1 MFQALSN
8 GFKNALNKIRF
19 QDDEKALDRAL
30 DELKK
35 TLLKNDVHHKVAR
48 ELLKKVETQTKAN
61 GIGKQQF
68 LDALEKSLLEILS
81 AQGGSGFTFA
91 QTPPTVVLMAGLQG
105 SGKTTTTAKLAHY
118 LKTKN
123 KKVLLCACDLQR
135 LAAVEQLKVLGEQVG
150 VEVFY
155 EENKSVQETANNALK
170 RAKEAQ
176 FDVLIVDSA
185 GRLAI
190 DKELMKELKEVK
202 AILNPHEVLYVADAL
217 SGQDG
222 VKSANTFNEEI
233 GVSGVVLSKF
243 DSDSKGGIA
252 LGITYQ
258 LGLPLRF
265 IGSGEKI
272 PDLDVFVPERIV
284 GRLMGAGDIIS
295 LAEKTASVLNPNE
308 AKDLSKKLKKG
319 QFTFN
324 DFLNQIEKVKKL
336 GSMSSLISMIPGL
349 GNMAS
354 ALKDTDLEN
363 SLEVKKIKA
372 MVNSMTKKEQE
383 NPEILN
389 GSRRKRI
396 ALGSGL
402 EVSEINR
409 IIKRF
414 DQASKMAKRL
424 TNKKG
429 ISDLMNLMSQA
440 KNQTPPK
447 MR

>member
-1 MFQALSN
+1 MFQALSD

-48 ELLKKVETQTKAN
+48 ELLKKVESQTKLN

-81 AQGGSGFTFA
+81 AKGGSGFTFA

-155 EENKSVQETANNALK
+155 EENKSVKEIASNALK

-176 FDVLIVDSA
+176 FDVLLVDSA

-190 DKELMKELKEVK
+190 DKELMQELKEVK
-202 AILNPHEVLYVADAL
+202 EVLNPHEVLYVADAL

-349 GNMAS
+349 GNMAN
-354 ALKDTDLEN
+354 ALKDTDLES

>member
-1 MFQALSN
+1 MFQALSD

-19 QDDEKALDRAL
+19 QDDGKALDRAL

-48 ELLKKVETQTKAN
+48 ELLKKVESQTKLS

-81 AQGGSGFTFA
+81 AKGSSGFTFS

-155 EENKSVQETANNALK
+155 EENKSVKEIANNALK

-176 FDVLIVDSA
+176 FDVLLVDSA

-190 DKELMKELKEVK
+190 DKELMQELKEVK
-202 AILNPHEVLYVADAL
+202 EILNPHEVLYVADAL

-349 GNMAS
+349 GNMAN
-354 ALKDTDLEN
+354 ALKDTDLES

-440 KNQTPPK
+440 KNQMPPK

>member
-1 MFQALSN
+1 MFQALSD

-48 ELLKKVETQTKAN
+48 ELLKKVESQTKLN

-68 LDALEKSLLEILS
+68 LDALEKSLLEILNAKGS
-81 AQGGSGFTFA
+81 SGFTFA

-155 EENKSVQETANNALK
+155 EENKSVKEIANNALK

-176 FDVLIVDSA
+176 FDVLLVDSA

-190 DKELMKELKEVK
+190 DKELMQELKEVK
-202 AILNPHEVLYVADAL
+202 EILNPHEVLYVADAL

-349 GNMAS
+349 GNMAN
-354 ALKDTDLEN
+354 ALKDTDLES

-447 MR
+447 IR

>member
-1 MFQALSN
+1 MFQALSD

-150 VEVFY
+150 VEVFH

>member
-1 MFQALSN
+1 MFQALSD

-48 ELLKKVETQTKAN
+48 ELLKKVESQTKLN

-81 AQGGSGFTFA
+81 VKGSSGFTFA

-155 EENKSVQETANNALK
+155 EENKSVKEIASNALK

-176 FDVLIVDSA
+176 FDVLLVDST

-190 DKELMKELKEVK
+190 DKELMQELKEVK
-202 AILNPHEVLYVADAL
+202 EVLNPHEVLYVADAL

-349 GNMAS
+349 GNMAN
-354 ALKDTDLEN
+354 ALKDTDLES

>member
-1 MFQALSN
+1 MFQALSD

-155 EENKSVQETANNALK
+155 EENKSVQEIANNALK

-222 VKSANTFNEEI
+222 VKSTNTFNEEI

>member
-1 MFQALSN
+1 MFQALSD

-48 ELLKKVETQTKAN
+48 ELLKKVESQTKLS

-81 AQGGSGFTFA
+81 AKGSSGFTFA
-91 QTPPTVVLMAGLQG
+91 QTPPTVVLMAGLQR

-155 EENKSVQETANNALK
+155 EENKSVKEIANNALK
-170 RAKEAQ
+170 RAKEVQ

-190 DKELMKELKEVK
+190 DKELMQELKGVKEV
-202 AILNPHEVLYVADAL
+202 LNPHEVLYVADAL

-272 PDLDVFVPERIV
+272 PDLDMFVPERIV

-354 ALKDTDLEN
+354 ALKDTDLES

-372 MVNSMTKKEQE
+372 MVNSMTKKERE

>member
-1 MFQALSN
+1 MFQALSD

-48 ELLKKVETQTKAN
+48 ELLKKVESQTKLN

-68 LDALEKSLLEILS
+68 LDALEKSLLEILNAKGS
-81 AQGGSGFTFA
+81 SGFTFA

-155 EENKSVQETANNALK
+155 EENKSVKEIANNALK

-176 FDVLIVDSA
+176 FDVLLVDSA

-190 DKELMKELKEVK
+190 DKELMQELKEVK
-202 AILNPHEVLYVADAL
+202 EVLNPHEVLYVADAL

-349 GNMAS
+349 GNMAN
-354 ALKDTDLEN
+354 ALKDTDLES

-402 EVSEINR
+402 EVFEINR

>member
-1 MFQALSN
+1 MFQALSD

-48 ELLKKVETQTKAN
+48 ELLKKVESQTKLN

-81 AQGGSGFTFA
+81 AKGGSGFTFA

-155 EENKSVQETANNALK
+155 EENKSVKEIANNALK

-176 FDVLIVDSA
+176 FDVLLVDSA

-190 DKELMKELKEVK
+190 DKELMQELKEVK
-202 AILNPHEVLYVADAL
+202 EVLNPHEVLYVADAL

-349 GNMAS
+349 GNMAN
-354 ALKDTDLEN
+354 ALKDTDLES

>member
-1 MFQALSN
+1 MFQALSD

-48 ELLKKVETQTKAN
+48 ELLKKVESQTKLS

-81 AQGGSGFTFA
+81 AKGSSGLTFA

-155 EENKSVQETANNALK
+155 EENKSVKEIANNALK

-176 FDVLIVDSA
+176 FDVLLVDSA

-190 DKELMKELKEVK
+190 DKELMQELKEVK
-202 AILNPHEVLYVADAL
+202 EILNPHEVLYVADAL

-222 VKSANTFNEEI
+222 VKSANTFDEEI

-252 LGITYQ
+252 LGIAYQ

-284 GRLMGAGDIIS
+284 GRLMGAGDIVS

-349 GNMAS
+349 GNMAN
-354 ALKDTDLEN
+354 ALKDTDLES

-447 MR
+447 MH

>member
-1 MFQALSN
+1 MFQALSD

-48 ELLKKVETQTKAN
+48 ELLKKVESQTKLS

-68 LDALEKSLLEILS
+68 LDALEKSLLEILRAKGS
-81 AQGGSGFTFA
+81 SGFTFA

-155 EENKSVQETANNALK
+155 EENKSVKEIANNALK

-176 FDVLIVDSA
+176 FDVLLVDSA

-190 DKELMKELKEVK
+190 DKELMQELKEVK
-202 AILNPHEVLYVADAL
+202 EILNPHEVLYVADAL

-284 GRLMGAGDIIS
+284 GRLMGAGDIVS

-349 GNMAS
+349 GNMAN
-354 ALKDTDLEN
+354 ALKDTDLES

-447 MR
+447 MC

>member
-1 MFQALSN
+1 MFQALSD

-48 ELLKKVETQTKAN
+48 ELLKKVESQTKLS

-81 AQGGSGFTFA
+81 AKGSSGFTFA

-150 VEVFY
+150 VEVFH
-155 EENKSVQETANNALK
+155 EENKSVKEIANNALK

-176 FDVLIVDSA
+176 FDVLLVDSA

-190 DKELMKELKEVK
+190 DKELMQELKEVK
-202 AILNPHEVLYVADAL
+202 EVLNPHEVLYVADAL

-284 GRLMGAGDIIS
+284 GRLMGAGDIVS

-349 GNMAS
+349 GNMAN
-354 ALKDTDLEN
+354 ALKDTDLES

>member
-1 MFQALSN
+1 MFQALSD

-48 ELLKKVETQTKAN
+48 ELLKKVESQTKLN

-68 LDALEKSLLEILS
+68 LDALEKSLLEILNAKGS
-81 AQGGSGFTFA
+81 SGFTFA

-155 EENKSVQETANNALK
+155 EENKSVKEIANNALK

-176 FDVLIVDSA
+176 FDVLLVDSA

-190 DKELMKELKEVK
+190 DKELMQELKEVK
-202 AILNPHEVLYVADAL
+202 EVLNPHEVLYVADAL

-252 LGITYQ
+252 LGIAYQ

-349 GNMAS
+349 GNMAN
-354 ALKDTDLEN
+354 ALKDTDLES

>member
-1 MFQALSN
+1 MFQALSD

-91 QTPPTVVLMAGLQG
+91 QTPPTVVLMVGLQG

-155 EENKSVQETANNALK
+155 EENKSVQEIANNALK

>member
-1 MFQALSN
+1 MFQALSD

-48 ELLKKVETQTKAN
+48 ELLKKVESQTKLS

-81 AQGGSGFTFA
+81 AKGGSGFTFA

-150 VEVFY
+150 VEVFH
-155 EENKSVQETANNALK
+155 EENKSVKEIANNALK

-190 DKELMKELKEVK
+190 DKELMQELKEVK
-202 AILNPHEVLYVADAL
+202 EVLNPHEVLYVADAL

-354 ALKDTDLEN
+354 ALKDTDLEG

-372 MVNSMTKKEQE
+372 MVNSMTKKERE

>member
-1 MFQALSN
+1 MFQALSD

>member
-1 MFQALSN
+1 MFQALSD

-48 ELLKKVETQTKAN
+48 ELLKKVESQTKLN

-81 AQGGSGFTFA
+81 AKGSSGFTFT

-155 EENKSVQETANNALK
+155 EENKSVKEIATNALK

-176 FDVLIVDSA
+176 FDVLLVDSA

-190 DKELMKELKEVK
+190 DKELMQELKEVK
-202 AILNPHEVLYVADAL
+202 EVLNPHEVLYVADAL

-349 GNMAS
+349 GNMAN
-354 ALKDTDLEN
+354 ALKDTDLES

-447 MR
+447 MC

>member
-1 MFQALSN
+1 MFQALSD

-48 ELLKKVETQTKAN
+48 ELLKKVESQTKLN

-81 AQGGSGFTFA
+81 AKGNSGFTFA

-155 EENKSVQETANNALK
+155 EENKSVKEIANNALK

-176 FDVLIVDSA
+176 FDVLLVDSA

-190 DKELMKELKEVK
+190 DKELMQELKEVK
-202 AILNPHEVLYVADAL
+202 EVLNPHEVLYVADAL

-349 GNMAS
+349 GNMAN
-354 ALKDTDLEN
+354 ALKDTDLES

>member
-1 MFQALSN
+1 MFQALSD

-135 LAAVEQLKVLGEQVG
+135 LAAVEQLKVLGKQVG

-155 EENKSVQETANNALK
+155 EENKSVQEIANNALK

>member
-1 MFQALSN
+1 MFQALSD

-35 TLLKNDVHHKVAR
+35 TLLKNDVHHKAAR
-48 ELLKKVETQTKAN
+48 ELLKKVETQTKAS
-61 GIGKQQF
+61 GIGRQQF

-155 EENKSVQETANNALK
+155 EENKSVQEIANNALK

-202 AILNPHEVLYVADAL
+202 EILTPHEVLYVADAL

-336 GSMSSLISMIPGL
+336 GSMSSIISMIPGL

>member
-1 MFQALSN
+1 MFQALSD

-48 ELLKKVETQTKAN
+48 ELLKKVESQTKLN

-81 AQGGSGFTFA
+81 AKGSSGFAFA

-155 EENKSVQETANNALK
+155 EENKSVKEIANNALK

-176 FDVLIVDSA
+176 FDVLLVDSA

-190 DKELMKELKEVK
+190 DKELMQELKEVK
-202 AILNPHEVLYVADAL
+202 EVLNPHEVLYVADAL

-349 GNMAS
+349 GNMAN
-354 ALKDTDLEN
+354 ALKDTDLES

>member
-1 MFQALSN
+1 MFQALSD

-48 ELLKKVETQTKAN
+48 ELLKKVESQTKLN

-68 LDALEKSLLEILS
+68 LDALEKSLLEILNAKGS
-81 AQGGSGFTFA
+81 SGFTFA

-155 EENKSVQETANNALK
+155 EENKSVKEIANNALK

-176 FDVLIVDSA
+176 FDVLLVDSA

-190 DKELMKELKEVK
+190 DKELMQELKEVK
-202 AILNPHEVLYVADAL
+202 EVLNPHEVLYVADAL

-349 GNMAS
+349 GNMAN
-354 ALKDTDLEN
+354 ALKDTDLES

>member
-1 MFQALSN
+1 MFQALSD

-48 ELLKKVETQTKAN
+48 ELLKKVESQTKLN
-61 GIGKQQF
+61 GVGKQQF
-68 LDALEKSLLEILS
+68 LDALEKSLLEILNAKGS
-81 AQGGSGFTFA
+81 SGFTFA

-155 EENKSVQETANNALK
+155 EENKSVKEIANNALK

-190 DKELMKELKEVK
+190 DKELMQELKEVK
-202 AILNPHEVLYVADAL
+202 EVLNPHEVLYVADAL

-233 GVSGVVLSKF
+233 GVNGVVLSKF

-349 GNMAS
+349 GNMAN
-354 ALKDTDLEN
+354 ALKDTDLES

>member
-1 MFQALSN
+1 MFQALSD

-48 ELLKKVETQTKAN
+48 ELLKKVESQTKLN

-68 LDALEKSLLEILS
+68 LDALEKSLLEILNVKGS
-81 AQGGSGFTFA
+81 SGFTFA

-155 EENKSVQETANNALK
+155 EENKSVKEIANNALK

-176 FDVLIVDSA
+176 FDVLLVDSA

-190 DKELMKELKEVK
+190 DKELMQELKEVK
-202 AILNPHEVLYVADAL
+202 EILNPHEVLYVADAL

-349 GNMAS
+349 GNMAN
-354 ALKDTDLEN
+354 ALKDTDLES

>member
-1 MFQALSN
+1 MFQALSD

-155 EENKSVQETANNALK
+155 EENKSVQEIANNALK

>member
-1 MFQALSN
+1 MFQALSD

-35 TLLKNDVHHKVAR
+35 TLLKNDMHHKVAR
-48 ELLKKVETQTKAN
+48 ELLKKVESQTKLN

-68 LDALEKSLLEILS
+68 LDALEKSLLEILNAKGS
-81 AQGGSGFTFA
+81 SGFTFA

-155 EENKSVQETANNALK
+155 EENKSVKEIANNALK

-176 FDVLIVDSA
+176 FDVLLVDSA

-190 DKELMKELKEVK
+190 DKELMQELKEVK
-202 AILNPHEVLYVADAL
+202 EILNPHEVLYVADAL

-349 GNMAS
+349 GNMAN
-354 ALKDTDLEN
+354 ALKDTDLES

>member
-1 MFQALSN
+1 MFQALSD

-48 ELLKKVETQTKAN
+48 KLLKKVESQTKLN

-68 LDALEKSLLEILS
+68 LDALEKSLLEILNAKGS
-81 AQGGSGFTFA
+81 SGFTFA
-91 QTPPTVVLMAGLQG
+91 QTSPTVVLMAGLQG

-155 EENKSVQETANNALK
+155 EENKSVKEIANNALK

-176 FDVLIVDSA
+176 FDVLLVDSA

-190 DKELMKELKEVK
+190 DKELMQELKEVK
-202 AILNPHEVLYVADAL
+202 EILNPHEVLYVADAL

-349 GNMAS
+349 GNMAN
-354 ALKDTDLEN
+354 ALKDTDLES

-447 MR
+447 MH

>member
-1 MFQALSN
+1 MFQALSD

-48 ELLKKVETQTKAN
+48 ELLKKVESQTKLN

-81 AQGGSGFTFA
+81 AKGSSGFTFA

-135 LAAVEQLKVLGEQVG
+135 LAAVEQLKVLGEQVS

-155 EENKSVQETANNALK
+155 EENKSVKEIATNALK

-176 FDVLIVDSA
+176 FDVLLVDSA

-190 DKELMKELKEVK
+190 DKELMQELKEVK
-202 AILNPHEVLYVADAL
+202 EVLNPHEVLYVADAL

-349 GNMAS
+349 GNMAN
-354 ALKDTDLEN
+354 ALKDTDLEG

>member
-1 MFQALSN
+1 MFQALSD

-48 ELLKKVETQTKAN
+48 ELLKKVESQTKLN

-81 AQGGSGFTFA
+81 AKGNSGFTFA

-155 EENKSVQETANNALK
+155 EENKSVKEIANNALK

-176 FDVLIVDSA
+176 FDVLLVDSA

-190 DKELMKELKEVK
+190 DEELMQELKEVK
-202 AILNPHEVLYVADAL
+202 EVLNPHEVLYVADAL

-349 GNMAS
+349 GNMANV
-354 ALKDTDLEN
+354 LKDTDLES

-447 MR
+447 MH

>member
-1 MFQALSN
+1 MFQALSD

-48 ELLKKVETQTKAN
+48 ELLKKVESRTKLN

-81 AQGGSGFTFA
+81 AKGSSGFTFA

-155 EENKSVQETANNALK
+155 EENKSVKEIASNALK

-176 FDVLIVDSA
+176 FDVLLVDSA

-190 DKELMKELKEVK
+190 DKELMQELKEVK
-202 AILNPHEVLYVADAL
+202 EVLNPHEVLYVADAL

-222 VKSANTFNEEI
+222 VKSTNTFNEEI

-252 LGITYQ
+252 LGIAYQ

-349 GNMAS
+349 GNMANV
-354 ALKDTDLEN
+354 LKDTDLES

>member
-1 MFQALSN
+1 MFQALSD

-48 ELLKKVETQTKAN
+48 ELLKKVESQTKLN

-81 AQGGSGFTFA
+81 AKGGSGFTFA

-155 EENKSVQETANNALK
+155 EENKSVKEIANNALK

-176 FDVLIVDSA
+176 FDVLLVDSA

-190 DKELMKELKEVK
+190 DKELMQELKEVK
-202 AILNPHEVLYVADAL
+202 EVLNPHEVLYVADAL

-243 DSDSKGGIA
+243 DSDSKGGIT

-349 GNMAS
+349 GNMAN
-354 ALKDTDLEN
+354 ALKDTDLES

>member
-1 MFQALSN
+1 MFQALSD

-150 VEVFY
+150 VEVFH
-155 EENKSVQETANNALK
+155 EENKSVQEIANNALK

>member
-1 MFQALSN
+1 MFQALSD

-48 ELLKKVETQTKAN
+48 ELLKKVESQTKLS

-81 AQGGSGFTFA
+81 AKGSSGFTFS

-155 EENKSVQETANNALK
+155 EENKSVKEIANNALK

-176 FDVLIVDSA
+176 FDVLLVDSA

-190 DKELMKELKEVK
+190 DKELMQELKEVK
-202 AILNPHEVLYVADAL
+202 EILNPHEVLYVADAL

-252 LGITYQ
+252 LGIAYQ

-349 GNMAS
+349 GNMAN
-354 ALKDTDLEN
+354 ALKDTDLES

>member
-1 MFQALSN
+1 MFQALSD

-48 ELLKKVETQTKAN
+48 ELLKKVESQTKLN

-81 AQGGSGFTFA
+81 AKGSSGFIFA

-155 EENKSVQETANNALK
+155 EENKSVKEIASNALK

-190 DKELMKELKEVK
+190 DKELMQELKEVK
-202 AILNPHEVLYVADAL
+202 EVLNPHEVLYVADAL

-349 GNMAS
+349 GNMAN
-354 ALKDTDLEN
+354 ALKDTDLES

>member
-1 MFQALSN
+1 MFQALSD

-48 ELLKKVETQTKAN
+48 ELLKKVESQTKLS

-81 AQGGSGFTFA
+81 AKGSSGFTFA

-155 EENKSVQETANNALK
+155 EENKSVKEIANNALK

-176 FDVLIVDSA
+176 FDVLLVDSA

-190 DKELMKELKEVK
+190 DKELMQELKEVK
-202 AILNPHEVLYVADAL
+202 EVLNPHEVLYVADAL

-252 LGITYQ
+252 LGIAYQ

-284 GRLMGAGDIIS
+284 GRLMGAGDIVS

-349 GNMAS
+349 GNMAN
-354 ALKDTDLEN
+354 ALKDTDLEG

>member
-1 MFQALSN
+1 MFQALSD

-150 VEVFY
+150 VEVFH
-155 EENKSVQETANNALK
+155 EENKSVQEIANNALK
-170 RAKEAQ
+170 RAKEVQ

>member
-1 MFQALSN
+1 MFQALSD

-48 ELLKKVETQTKAN
+48 ELLKKVESQTKLS

-68 LDALEKSLLEILS
+68 LDALEKSLLEILNAKGS
-81 AQGGSGFTFA
+81 SGFTFA

-155 EENKSVQETANNALK
+155 EENKSVKEIANNALK

-176 FDVLIVDSA
+176 FDVLLVDSA

-190 DKELMKELKEVK
+190 DKELMQELKEVK
-202 AILNPHEVLYVADAL
+202 EVLNPHEVLYVADAL

-284 GRLMGAGDIIS
+284 GRLMGAGDIVS

-354 ALKDTDLEN
+354 ALKDTDLES